1 MSQQR
6 TTLIITSLIV
16 LAITTSA
23 LSDYRDDS
31 RVTKISGG
39 EDYSLIL
46 TTNKWL
52 WATGDNYWY
61 QLGIGDTQQEQFV
74 PVRVHD
80 GDMQTESDYIEDIN
94 DFDAGW
100 MHSLA
105 LDVNGFVWAWGDKNN
120 VIIQVFLLDNVV

>member
-1 MSQQR
+1 MSSQR
-6 TTLIITSLIV
+6 GTSIIIPLIV
-16 LAITTSA
+16 LAITTYA

-46 TTNKWL
+46 TANKWL
-52 WATGDNYWY
+52 WAAGDNEYY
-61 QLGIGDTQQEQFV
+61 QLGIGNTRQDQFI

-80 GDMQTESDYIEDIN
+80 GDMGTTSTYIEDIN

-105 LDVNGFVWAWGDKNN
+105 IDIYGFVWARGRLFFNCG
-120 VIIQVFLLDNVV
+120 FFA